1 LRIQQ
6 CRRVASVGG
15 WLCLLVILI
24 ASFLPP
30 SEVESLGSSDELGHF
45 LAYAALSV
53 CWISAG
59 EVSLRRTIV
68 VFAACV
74 ALGAAVE
81 VLQPLFQRHGG
92 WLDAGANAAGALIG
106 TALGWLSHRL
116 IAQDR

>member
-1 LRIQQ
+1 MKLQQ

-30 SEVESLGSSDELGHF
+30 SEVGSLGSSDKLGHL
-45 LAYAALSV
+45 LAYAALSL
-53 CWISAG
+53 CWLSAG
-59 EVSLRRTIV
+59 RASLRRMIM
-68 VFAACV
+68 VFAGCV

-81 VLQPLFQRHGG
+81 VLQPLFQRQGG
-92 WLDAGANAAGALIG
+92 WLDASANAAGALIG